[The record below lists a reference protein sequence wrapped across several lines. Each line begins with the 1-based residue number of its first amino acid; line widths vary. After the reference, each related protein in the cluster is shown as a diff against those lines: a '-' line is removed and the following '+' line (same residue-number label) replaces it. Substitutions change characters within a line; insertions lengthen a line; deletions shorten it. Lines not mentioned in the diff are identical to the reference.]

1 MLHKTRGIVFQVT
14 DFRETSVVAKIY
26 TELFGL
32 QGYIIN
38 SVRKK
43 NARIRQNALHPLS
56 LVDLVVYHKTAESS
70 HKGLH
75 RIAEIR
81 PNPVLQN
88 IPFDVRKSS
97 IALFLDEVLCKAIKE
112 EESNPLM
119 FDFLFQSVQLLDLQT
134 PVNNDFH
141 IYFLM
146 WLTKYLGFFPQVG
159 AEREKGKK
167 GEGEEAAG
175 AIHPTFS
182 DSYFNLQE
190 GIFQFTIPIHPYY
203 VEPPLTDVFKKVLQ
217 SPIQLA
223 GSLGITVAEKRMLT
237 EKILEYYQL
246 HLPSFPEIKSRK
258 VLEEVWS

>member
-43 NARIRQNALHPLS
+43 NARVKQNALHPLS
-56 LVDLVVYHKTAESS
+56 LIDLVVYQKDTESG

-88 IPFDVRKSS
+88 IPFDVRKGS
-97 IALFLDEVLCKAIKE
+97 ISLFLNEVLCKAIKE
-112 EESNPLM
+112 EESNPLL
-119 FDFLFQSVQLLDLQT
+119 FEFLSQSVQLFDLQT
-134 PVNNDFH
+134 PANTDYH

-146 WLTKYLGFFPQVG
+146 WLTKYLGFFPQSSV
-159 AEREKGKK
+159 RLM
-167 GEGEEAAG
+167 
-175 AIHPTFS
+175 TDS
-182 DSYFNLQE
+182 DNRRDYFNLQE
-190 GIFQFTIPIHPYY
+190 GIFQSTVPIHPYY
-203 VEPPLTDVFKKVLQ
+203 IEPPMTDVFRKVLE
-217 SPIQLA
+217 SPIYLA
-223 GSLGITVAEKRMLT
+223 GTLGITVAEKRILT